1 MKKRSFWHRVSIRW
15 KAFWRTLD
23 QRALEYHKLKNEHP
37 DWFMENQQ
45 L

>member
-23 QRALEYHKLKNEHP
+23 RVAADYHRDKVAHP
-37 DWFMENQQ
+37 EMYWENTN
-45 L
+45 